1 MKLRFALFSIFI
13 FIPLFSFAS
22 EPNAGFV
29 QGLWYSSEPVFV
41 GVPTRIYVAVRN
53 NTEHDLTGTVRFMD
67 NGTRI
72 GSSEISALSGRL
84 VEAWVDWTPTDG
96 EHNITAVVTDAKLHV
111 IGSEAESID
120 VAGVTAEDSVVV
132 DFDTDDDGVGNITDT
147 DDDDDGILDTDEKA
161 RGSNPLIPNPASQEP
176 TPKVDEVVKE
186 VLTEPVDEQTG
197 DEDGLEKYVSDGLA
211 DSLLGNATDKIEDAQ
226 ESLDAY
232 REKRN
237 EILAS
242 KKDTTPIVQDAS
254 QETALGTY
262 TSTATITRTQLEPK
276 DSLLNSFVT
285 SVASLLS
292 LIWTF
297 VLWVTSQGLSHPAL
311 LEVIL
316 LVGIVYMI
324 YRIARRLGRRPGF

>member
-1 MKLRFALFSIFI
+1 MNMQHMFI
-13 FIPLFSFAS
+13 IAILILSPLFSFAS

-29 QGLWYSSEPVFV
+29 QGLWYSQEPVFV

-96 EHNITAVVTDAKLHV
+96 EHNISAIVTDAKLHV
-111 IGSEAESID
+111 IGGKTESID
-120 VAGVTAEDSVVV
+120 VAGVTAEDSVTV
-132 DFDTDDDGVGNITDT
+132 DFDTDKDGVGNITDT
-147 DDDDDGILDTDEKA
+147 DDDNDSILDTDEKA
-161 RGSNPLIPNPASQEP
+161 RGSNPLVPNPTTQEV
-176 TPKVDEVVKE
+176 PKTEEVVTEVPKE
-186 VLTEPVDEQTG
+186 QPSEEASDE
-197 DEDGLEKYVSDGLA
+197 EGLEQYVSDGLA
-211 DSLLGNATDKIEDAQ
+211 DSLLGNATEKIEDAQ
-226 ESLDAY
+226 ESLDVY

-242 KKDTTPIVQDAS
+242 KKDSATEDDS

-262 TSTATITRTQLEPK
+262 TSTATITRTQIEPK
-276 DSLLNSFVT
+276 ESLLNSFVA

-297 VLWVTSQGLSHPAL
+297 VLWTTSQGLSHPAL
-311 LEVIL
+311 IEVIL
-316 LVGIVYMI
+316 LVGIVYMV
-324 YRIARRLGRRPGF
+324 YRIARRLGRRPFN

>member
-1 MKLRFALFSIFI
+1 MNMRYIFI
-13 FIPLFSFAS
+13 IAILILSPLFSFAS

-29 QGLWYSSEPVFV
+29 QGLWYSQEPVFV

-96 EHNITAVVTDAKLHV
+96 EHNISAIVTDAKLHV
-111 IGSEAESID
+111 IGGKTESID
-120 VAGVTAEDSVVV
+120 VAGVTAEDSVTV
-132 DFDTDDDGVGNITDT
+132 DFDTDKDGVGNITDT
-147 DDDDDGILDTDEKA
+147 DDDNDSILDTDEKA
-161 RGSNPLIPNPASQEP
+161 RGSNPLVPNPTTQEA
-176 TPKVDEVVKE
+176 PKAEEVVKE
-186 VLTEPVDEQTG
+186 VPNEQPVEQTG
-197 DEDGLEKYVSDGLA
+197 GEEGLEQYVSDGLA

-226 ESLDAY
+226 ESLDTY

-242 KKDTTPIVQDAS
+242 KKDSATEDDS

-262 TSTATITRTQLEPK
+262 TSTATITRTQIEPK
-276 DSLLNSFVT
+276 ESLLNSFVA

-297 VLWVTSQGLSHPAL
+297 VLWTTSQGLSHPAL
-311 LEVIL
+311 IEVIL
-316 LVGIVYMI
+316 LVGIVYMV
-324 YRIARRLGRRPGF
+324 YRIARRLGRRPFN

>member
-1 MKLRFALFSIFI
+1 MKLLSTLFSILI

-67 NGTRI
+67 NDVRI

-96 EHNITAVVTDAKLHV
+96 EHNISAIVTDAELHV
-111 IGSEAESID
+111 IGGKTESID
-120 VAGVTAEDSVVV
+120 VGGVTAEDSVIV
-132 DFDTDDDGVGNITDT
+132 DFDTDKDGVGNATDT
-147 DDDDDGILDTDEKA
+147 DDDNDSILDTDEKA
-161 RGSNPLIPNPASQEP
+161 RGSNPLVPNPATKEI
-176 TPKVDEVVKE
+176 PKAEEAVTEIIDEETDEE
-186 VLTEPVDEQTG
+186 VSTEE
-197 DEDGLEKYVSDGLA
+197 GLEQYVSDGIA
-211 DSLLGNATDKIEDAQ
+211 DSLLGNATEKIENAQ

-237 EILAS
+237 EALAN
-242 KKDTTPIVQDAS
+242 KKDTATNDTKE
-254 QETALGTY
+254 ETALG
-262 TSTATITRTQLEPK
+262 STATITRTQLEPK
-276 DSLLNSFVT
+276 ESLLNSFIT

-292 LIWTF
+292 LVWTF
-297 VLWVTSQGLSHPAL
+297 VLWVTSRGLSNPAL
-311 LEVIL
+311 IEVL
-316 LVGIVYMI
+316 LLLGIVYMV
-324 YRIARRLGRRPGF
+324 YRIARRFGRRPNY

>member
-1 MKLRFALFSIFI
+1 MRYAFIIVIFI
-13 FIPLFSFAS
+13 LFPLFSFAN

-67 NGTRI
+67 NGVRI

-96 EHNITAVVTDAKLHV
+96 EHNITAIVTDAKLHV
-111 IGSEAESID
+111 IGGEAKSID
-120 VAGVTAEDSVVV
+120 VAGVTAEDSVMV
-132 DFDTDDDGVGNITDT
+132 DFDTDDDGVGNSIDT
-147 DDDDDGILDTDEKA
+147 DDDGDGVLDTDEKA
-161 RGSNPLIPNPASQEP
+161 RGSNPLVPNPTTQDPAPKAEE
-176 TPKVDEVVKE
+176 TPKEVPKE
-186 VLTEPVDEQTG
+186 SVSEQTG
-197 DEDGLEKYVSDGLA
+197 DEEGLEKYVSDGLA
-211 DSLLGNATDKIEDAQ
+211 DSLLGNATEKIEDAQ

-232 REKRN
+232 RARRN

-242 KKDTTPIVQDAS
+242 KKDAPPITQDDS

-276 DSLLNSFVT
+276 NSLLNSFVT

-292 LIWTF
+292 LMWTF
-297 VLWVTSQGLSHPAL
+297 ILWVASQGLSHPAL

-316 LVGIVYMI
+316 LVGIVYMV